1 MIQRNR
7 IFALAL
13 LAAAQPVG
21 AADRQ
26 LAVSIMRLTTATAT
40 RIAQAA
46 LDACRKK
53 GVQVSVS
60 VVDRGGHEQVMLRD
74 TLAVDL
80 TSRLAYEKAYTA
92 LSFNVPTSQLA
103 ERAASPLGREDG
115 LLMLAG
121 GVPIEVGG
129 VIYGAVGASGAQDSA
144 DDEACA
150 RAGLAAVKDE
160 LEMM

>member
-1 MIQRNR
+1 MKRTHWVCGV
-7 IFALAL
+7 AL
-13 LAAAQPVG
+13 LAAAQSAG
-21 AADRQ
+21 AADPK
-26 LAVSIMRLTTATAT
+26 LAISVMRLTAGTALDV
-40 RIAQAA
+40 AQGA

-53 GVQVSVS
+53 GVQISVS

-92 LSFNVPTSQLA
+92 LSFNVPTSQLSARA
-103 ERAASPLGREDG
+103 ESPLGREDG

-129 VIYGAVGASGAQDSA
+129 VIYGAVGVSGAQDSA

-150 RAGLAAVKDE
+150 RAGLEAVSEALE
-160 LEMM
+160 LM